1 MAELTRLR
9 PFAGAAW
16 VGGYARGHARPR
28 SKGWAAVAVGL
39 GVLAGSTL
47 LMVRGVEP
55 FATSFYLFAWYSTLL
70 ALYGA
75 LALTAGRSPRLR
87 RPTSLLTM
95 LAWSAVLW
103 LFFELL
109 NLRLRDWYYVFL
121 PADVRLRWITTI
133 LSFATVLPAIFGAEA
148 LLDARGAFER
158 VRWRPV
164 RVTPGMLVRMRWM
177 GAAMLVL
184 PMIWPRYFFPL
195 VWGTTT
201 FVLEPAVYRRDR
213 ARSLLADL
221 EEGRPARLLRLLAGG
236 AAIGFLWEL
245 FNIAARAKWIY
256 TVPFFEEAKLFEMP
270 VLGFLGFPPFA
281 VDCFVVWQLL
291 VLGGLAVPLDGR
303 PRPAPLRRRLGVAL
317 AATTFAIVVGL
328 GVERA
333 TISSVRPSLAGLTG
347 VPAARLEAAGYDVFS
362 LARSTADG
370 VAWREG
376 AAPADAGRWVA
387 EARVAALRGIGDANA
402 RALAAVGVPTV
413 EALAIENPAALAA
426 RLRATRHGEVLDA
439 RVRVWVRAARRQVRL
454 ASGHDFQRPGL
465 SLP

>member
-1 MAELTRLR
+1 MAELTE
-9 PFAGAAW
+9 PGPYAGAAW
-16 VGGYARGHARPR
+16 AGGYARGHARPR

-39 GVLAGSTL
+39 GVLAGSAL

-109 NLRLRDWYYVFL
+109 NLRLRNWYYVFL
-121 PADVRLRWITTI
+121 PSDVRVRWITTI

-148 LLDARGAFER
+148 LLDARGAFEG
-158 VRWRPV
+158 VRWRRL
-164 RVTPGMLVRMRWM
+164 RVTPERLRRMRWI
-177 GAAMLVL
+177 GAAMFVL

-213 ARSLLADL
+213 SRSLLADL
-221 EEGRPARLLRLLAGG
+221 EQGRPARLLRLLVGG

-270 VLGFLGFPPFA
+270 VPGFLGFPPFA
-281 VDCFVVWQLL
+281 VDCFVAWQLL
-291 VLGGLAVPLDGR
+291 VLAGVAVPLDGR
-303 PRPAPLRRRLGVAL
+303 ARPAPLRRRLGVAVG
-317 AATTFAIVVGL
+317 AALFAVVVAVGM
-328 GVERA
+328 ERV
-333 TISSVRPSLAGLTG
+333 TISSVRPSLSGLPG
-347 VPAARLEAAGYDVFS
+347 VPASRLEAAGYDVFS
-362 LARSTADG
+362 LAQSSPED
-370 VAWREG
+370 VAGRVG
-376 AAPADAGRWVA
+376 APLASAGRWVA
-387 EARVAALRGIGDANA
+387 EARLASLRGIGDANA
-402 RALAAVGVPTV
+402 RALPAVGIPSV
-413 EALAIENPAALAA
+413 EALAGATPATLAA
-426 RLRATRHGEVLDA
+426 RLRAATHAEVLDA
-439 RVRVWVRAARRQVRL
+439 RVRVWVRAARREVPQ
-454 ASGHDFQRPGL
+454 ASGHDLQRPRL
-465 SLP
+465 SLR